1 MADSRWFAQR
11 SKLTFTVS
19 VLLVISVLLADSL
32 FDVSAWPYRLD
43 DIMNRAMAFPICVS
57 LMLVFYY
64 AEKICKGKTSPVKSW
79 LRRYLMGIKKI
90 NQKKIITF
98 VVWNSPSY
106 YY

>member
-1 MADSRWFAQR
+1 MTYVIVACNRKLLQKEQRKGIRLSRTHVITLFVL
-11 SKLTFTVS
+11 KLSS
-19 VLLVISVLLADSL
+19 VG
-32 FDVSAWPYRLD
+32 
-43 DIMNRAMAFPICVS
+43 N
-57 LMLVFYY
+57 
-64 AEKICKGKTSPVKSW
+64 G